1 MQALLNSSA
10 YELEQAAT
18 QQRNQHDERLGKPM
32 FPPRVTAAE
41 PSLADTQSDISA
53 AALAIQV
60 VARDACA
67 GDAATSG
74 SLSQKFLEECRNH
87 LQVSPIGDANTPCE
101 WEEDSPDY
109 HHFAG
114 DKICRV
120 GKRASKN
127 LGGFCWSLGAF
138 QAAFVR

>member
-1 MQALLNSSA
+1 MLIEPSAGDLAAGPLQPAQHSMEALATRVLEARAAATMQALLNSSA

-87 LQVSPIGDANTPCE
+87 LQVSPIGDANVC
-101 WEEDSPDY
+101 
-109 HHFAG
+109 H
-114 DKICRV
+114 
-120 GKRASKN
+120 
-127 LGGFCWSLGAF
+127 
-138 QAAFVR
+138 